1 MHQLVG
7 MGKVGKVGKV
17 GKMGKVGKI
26 GKMGKMG
33 KMGKVGEDG
42 EGGESEEGVCLHR
55 DAPHK
60 HAPAGAGLLNHL
72 PPSAIAYS

>member
-26 GKMGKMG
+26 GKMGKV
-33 KMGKVGEDG
+33 KKVFACIGMHPTNTHLLAQ
-42 EGGESEEGVCLHR
+42 VC
-55 DAPHK
+55 
-60 HAPAGAGLLNHL
+60 
-72 PPSAIAYS
+72 